1 MGKMKDLFIDKINND
16 RNGPDDTDW
25 NAPEVDSAGFTEA
38 DREPQPHAVQ
48 SDGKKLWI
56 IPSNKDGVE
65 YKIWAFTYQQAMEL
79 LPMIESF

>member
-1 MGKMKDLFIDKINND
+1 MGKMKDLFIEKINND

-25 NAPEVDSAGFTEA
+25 NAPE
-38 DREPQPHAVQ
+38 PQAVQ

-56 IPSNKDGVE
+56 IPSSKDGVE
-65 YKIWAFTYQQAMEL
+65 YKIWAFTYQQAMQL

>member
-1 MGKMKDLFIDKINND
+1 MGRMKDLFIEKMNND